1 MRDRNAKKSQFQ
13 VETLEG
19 RATLSSLAPA
29 APTTAEVTT
38 SQTDPKFQVM
48 GVLTIGSDK
57 IPVLIQSAST
67 VSFHIIDS
75 TSNFVVKYAVRDDGV
90 VVLNL
95 PHGQQD
101 KDLVAATLTSTSPQL
116 THSFSLLGF
125 FTPRS

>member
-19 RATLSSLAPA
+19 RVTLSPLAPA

-38 SQTDPKFQVM
+38 SQAEPKFPVM

-57 IPVLIQSAST
+57 IPVLIHSAST
-67 VSFHIIDS
+67 VSFNITDS
-75 TSNFVVKYAVRDDGV
+75 TSNFVVKYAVRQDNGL

-101 KDLVAATLTSTSPQL
+101 KDLVAATLTSPQL
-116 THSFSLLGF
+116 EHSFSLLGF